1 MVVFAGDVA
10 FADETNEALKTGTV
24 IARGRRVTNSTA
36 AATEQSVLRL
46 DNVSVLAG
54 RVYWIGTGPLGLDT
68 TVAADI
74 GAATLRVQAGAT
86 ATTASTRLASATG
99 AMVNASFAESC
110 DCGGFYV
117 PAGDEVLS
125 ILLTTSRSNGTGNI
139 SLAASAT
146 APIDL
151 FVVDMGV
158 DPGDTG
164 VDL

>member
-10 FADETNEALKTGTV
+10 FADETNDALKTGTV
-24 IARGRRVTNSTA
+24 IARGRRTTNSTA

-46 DNVSVLAG
+46 DNVSVLLG

-68 TVAADI
+68 TVA
-74 GAATLRVQAGAT
+74 
-86 ATTASTRLASATG
+86 SATG
-99 AMVNASFAESC
+99 AMVNASFAESV
-110 DCGGFYV
+110 DCGAFYV
-117 PAGDEVLS
+117 PSADEVLS
-125 ILLTTSRSNGTGNI
+125 ILLTTSRSTGTGNI

-151 FVVDMGV
+151 YVVDMGT